1 MSTTLTFSDLDRMP
15 FVRVSSF
22 DMLVAPMSESHVH
35 DPLVMSARLTKIGSI
50 TVTVNASTFENRDDF
65 ETLLADAWLMGQ
77 LVAYTV
83 ENEIVTAR
91 GEMIKSIMDHL
102 RPEHIDADV
111 AFDDIYRVNLVHDTT
126 DGERVNRAVSRKFVE
141 DENEFIEAIHAW
153 LHRSMGTRVTHVD
166 LVAR

>member
-1 MSTTLTFSDLDRMP
+1 
-15 FVRVSSF
+15 
-22 DMLVAPMSESHVH
+22 
-35 DPLVMSARLTKIGSI
+35 
-50 TVTVNASTFENRDDF
+50 
-65 ETLLADAWLMGQ
+65 MGQ

-102 RPEHIDADV
+102 CPEHIDADV
-111 AFDDIYRVNLVHDTT
+111 TFDDIYRVNLVHDTT
-126 DGERVNRAVSRKFVE
+126 DGERINRAVSRKFVE

-153 LHRSMGTRVTHVD
+153 LHRSMGTHVTHVD